1 MGLNKSTGNMYEFI
15 SHTINFIRGK
25 CFHDCL
31 YCFMKYMFDIV
42 LGLINLDEKELR
54 TNLGSGRFI
63 FVGSSTDMWAMNV
76 PSEWIRRVLDRC
88 NEFDNRYLFQSKN
101 PRRFLEFIGHEI
113 FRSGKAVLCTTLETN
128 RWYPEIMR
136 NAPTPEERVQAMAEI
151 ASHGIDTFVTC
162 EPLMDFDLD
171 EMVAM
176 LKACQPKQVN
186 IGRNSVRLV
195 HLPEPDDDKVKA
207 LIAEL
212 KTFTTVHVKSNA
224 TCWK

>member
-1 MGLNKSTGNMYEFI
+1 MALNKSTGNMYSFVT
-15 SHTINFIRGK
+15 HTLNFIKGK

-31 YCFMKYMFDIV
+31 YCFMKFMFNIALGDIC
-42 LGLINLDEKELR
+42 LDEKEFK

-88 NEFDNRYLFQSKN
+88 HEFTNRYLFQSKN
-101 PRRFLEFIGHEI
+101 PLRFLEFLGHEI
-113 FRSGKAVLCTTLETN
+113 FQSGKAVLCTTLETN
-128 RWYPEIMR
+128 RWYPDFMC
-136 NAPTPEERVQAMAEI
+136 NAPRPEERVQAMAEI
-151 ASHGIDTFVTC
+151 ASRGIDTFVTC

-176 LKACQPKQVN
+176 LRACQPKQVN
-186 IGRNSVRLV
+186 IGRNSVRQV